1 MKDIKK
7 FITEDNGGWVYNQ
20 DIMENQPKDILLPRL
35 DKPEN
40 KWLFINTQ
48 GEMIAPISEADL
60 KEWTD
65 EMDEGDDI
73 LKECQKLKIGEAYD
87 ADGGI
92 SIYIR
97 IKK

>member
-1 MKDIKK
+1 MKDIKN
-7 FITEDNGGWVYNQ
+7 FITEDNGGWVYTQ
-20 DIMENQPKDILLPRL
+20 DIMENQPKDISLPRL

-48 GEMIAPISEADL
+48 GEMIAPVSEADL
-60 KEWTD
+60 KEWAD
-65 EMDEGDDI
+65 EMEEGDDI

-92 SIYIR
+92 SIYVR